1 MLRQSYN
8 VTLTRARSS
17 DDPIPDSGMI
27 MNSIVTH
34 EQCERRI
41 QAVLKKFGFTDRQ
54 NNVVDSTWYGLNQ
67 GCGIDVATM
76 NLSDD
81 PVQSK

>member
-41 QAVLKKFGFTDRQ
+41 QAVLKKFGSTEQRGRFDMVWIESRLRDRRG
-54 NNVVDSTWYGLNQ
+54 NDESE
-67 GCGIDVATM
+67 
-76 NLSDD
+76 
-81 PVQSK
+81 